1 MFYVLFSCGISLV
14 LFLGAFLHWRLA
26 MAVPAAFSLPIMAAL
41 YNLSESPVWL
51 QRMGKMENA
60 KEAAAFYR
68 LSLPEPPREETLSCN
83 RKESETTSE
92 ENWMSSFR
100 DLAQQGSDFWLNFA
114 FLAFLSFLFGWCGF
128 PILSF
133 YAVEIFH
140 LSGSP
145 ISASNTACITRYIFS
160 PFTCENLCF
169 QLYSRTLPVY

>member
-68 LSLPEPPREETLSCN
+68 LSLPEAPREETLSCN
-83 RKESETTSE
+83 RKESEATSE
-92 ENWMSSFR
+92 ENFMSSFR

-114 FLAFLSFLFGWCGF
+114 FLALLSFLFGWCGF
-128 PILSF
+128 PLLSF

-145 ISASNTACITRYIFS
+145 LSASNTACITRYIFDLLHVKI
-160 PFTCENLCF
+160 CVACCI
-169 QLYSRTLPVY
+169 YV